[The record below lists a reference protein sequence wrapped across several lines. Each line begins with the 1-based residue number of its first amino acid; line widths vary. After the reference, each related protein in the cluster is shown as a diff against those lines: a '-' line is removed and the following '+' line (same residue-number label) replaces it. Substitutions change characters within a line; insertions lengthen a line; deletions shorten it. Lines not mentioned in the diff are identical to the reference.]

1 MSQLARYIDDGV
13 SQLLSAKTQKRRHL
27 DVLFETKNHK
37 GTKSVT
43 LKTDFTL
50 MYRQPRSHLAR

>member
-1 MSQLARYIDDGV
+1 MSHLAIYIDDGV

-27 DVLFETKNHK
+27 DVFFEKNYK
-37 GTKSVT
+37 GTKSIT

-50 MYRQPRSHLAR
+50 MYRQSRSHLAR